1 MMYDDGIFIIIR
13 VHNGYIVQNTRMS
26 GFAHTHI
33 KNYKTC
39 LYLIQLSKQ
48 KRVPN
53 DLPRYLK
60 ISLKRINDGEFRD
73 KVDEHLN
80 IDRDRQCYFNRSA
93 LH

>member
-1 MMYDDGIFIIIR
+1 MMYNDGIFEIIR
-13 VHNGYIVQNTRMS
+13 VANGFIVRNTLMD

-39 LYLIQLSKQ
+39 LYLIQLSKE

-60 ISLKRINDGEFRD
+60 ISLKRINEGEFRD
-73 KVDEHLN
+73 KVEEHLQIEKN
-80 IDRDRQCYFNRSA
+80 KQCYFNRSA
-93 LH
+93 LR